1 MGSYLAF
8 AMMSQLCYWYSML
21 EEYVPSAAL
30 LFKWQPKV
38 RKKNSRRNTK
48 DTDRDTDNPEETQRK
63 CQIKNFNLKRRYCF
77 LKFSYE
83 QSIHNLCDFPNSCL
97 NNLVNPHTLSDAR
110 RTFFKR
116 WSSIANFELFSVVF
130 RSWEFVFSK
139 FEVNRVL
146 FLRRNVLVSSHWC
159 FAENRCRKITGF
171 VKNSKEE
178 YGYYG
183 SSINFF
189 TTTYSGLLTYD
200 ISENQLWVC
209 RIVRPK

>member
-1 MGSYLAF
+1 MCPLPLCCSND
-8 AMMSQLCYWYSML
+8 SQKC
-21 EEYVPSAAL
+21 E
-30 LFKWQPKV
+30 
-38 RKKNSRRNTK
+38 RKIV
-48 DTDRDTDNPEETQRK
+48 EETQK
-63 CQIKNFNLKRRYCF
+63 TQIETQITHKKHRENFNLKRRYCF

-83 QSIHNLCDFPNSCL
+83 HSIHNSCDFPNSCL

-159 FAENRCRKITGF
+159 FTENRCWKITGF

-183 SSINFF
+183 SSINFLPQHRVV
-189 TTTYSGLLTYD
+189 Y
-200 ISENQLWVC
+200 
-209 RIVRPK
+209 